1 MCAGE
6 NLEREEVLDLLS
18 HLVDKL
24 LVLVAKRRQGGGARY
39 RLLETVRQY
48 GREKLDEAGEGQP

>member
-18 HLVDKL
+18 HLVDKY

-39 RLLETVRQY
+39 RLLEPSGSTGVRSSMR
-48 GREKLDEAGEGQP
+48 REKGRP